1 MKGRPKIRT
10 NMKNFKVK
18 VGVVATNLFLSALL
32 APVALAAPLPKP
44 ITSLQQI
51 IDKITLASEWL
62 FGFIVVI
69 AVVFL
74 LYAAFLYLTA
84 GGNEEKLKQAK
95 NIIIYVVVAI
105 VVALVAAGV
114 VNIVQNF
121 IGAPITP

>member
-18 VGVVATNLFLSALL
+18 VGIIATNLFLATLL

-44 ITSLQQI
+44 ITSLQGI
-51 IDKITLASEWL
+51 IDKITLASEWFL
-62 FGFIVVI
+62 GFIVVI